1 MSPHKS
7 FISQNRLIS
16 PDLAQTKQNNKKYSL
31 KNLLSPPKPPINGT
45 DKKKA
50 WKWGFPINKAKWYIF
65 IH

>member
-50 WKWGFPINKAKWYIF
+50 WK
-65 IH
+65 